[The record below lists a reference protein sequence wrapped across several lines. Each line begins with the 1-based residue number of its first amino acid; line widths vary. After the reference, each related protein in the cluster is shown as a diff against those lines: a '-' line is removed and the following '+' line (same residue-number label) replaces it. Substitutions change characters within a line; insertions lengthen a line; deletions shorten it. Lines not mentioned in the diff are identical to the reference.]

1 MVNKWLK
8 YSWAKKVGQLTTEE
22 WTEAD
27 ICYSSCSADPL
38 LRSLQNLTS
47 LSFGKITLRFFAKSQ
62 RQKKTVWFIPLI
74 QKVCLWVPPFHIN
87 INSEQSCK
95 LNTLYIFCNL
105 ENQETETSW
114 LKKTNWFLKPLL
126 YVNFPL
132 ISLALPCSLENHQ
145 TAYAMC
151 QQH

>member
-1 MVNKWLK
+1 MGKK
-8 YSWAKKVGQLTTEE
+8 SWATNYRRMDGSR
-22 WTEAD
+22 
-27 ICYSSCSADPL
+27 YL
-38 LRSLQNLTS
+38 LFILLGGPT
-47 LSFGKITLRFFAKSQ
+47 FTIFAKPHLFVFWQ
-62 RQKKTVWFIPLI
+62 NHIKKFCKISTENCMVHIPLI
-74 QKVCLWVPPFHIN
+74 RKVCLWVPPFHIN

-114 LKKTNWFLKPLL
+114 LKKKNWFLKPLL